1 MRNKI
6 RTYID
11 NTVSDKEDIVIS
23 QYHAK
28 SDGKERDIG
37 FFYCPYVPLEK
48 HYVLPNYRYMP
59 ASDHMMKESLNPT
72 WKVIDCK
79 KGVSEWIETQ
89 PQDMWV
95 KIDTYPTYPCTYAIS
110 EKLESWLILR
120 YR

>member
-1 MRNKI
+1 MSNKI

-11 NTVSDKEDIVIS
+11 NTVSDTEDIVIS

-28 SDGKERDIG
+28 SGGKDVG

-48 HYVLPNYRYMP
+48 HYVLPNYQYV
-59 ASDHMMKESLNPT
+59 DTVKEPSNPT

-79 KGVSEWIETQ
+79 KVVSEWIETQ

-95 KIDTYPTYPCTYAIS
+95 KIDTYPFTYAIS